1 VVATTTLV
9 GDIVRNISGDNID
22 LSVLLPMGADP
33 HNFEPA
39 PQDVAL
45 VSDAD
50 LIFTNGAGL
59 ESFMTRLLENAG
71 VQTTPVS
78 LSEGLELIPSA
89 EEETH
94 PGETKISHE
103 DGDPHVWMD
112 PNNVQHWVDRIEQAL
127 SAADPANAATYKANA
142 QAYRQALIELDG
154 WISQQVAQVP
164 QANRQIVSD
173 HVVFGYFAKRYGFEQ
188 VGAVIPS
195 ISTLAAPSAQEMAD
209 LEDVIKKLGVKAIF
223 VDTTV
228 NPALSQRIASDTA
241 LKLVPIYSG
250 SLSAADGPAA
260 TYLDFMRLNV
270 SAIVQALK

>member
-1 VVATTTLV
+1 MVATTTLV
-9 GDIVRNISGDNID
+9 GDIVRNIGGEKID
-22 LSVLLPMGADP
+22 LSVLLPVGADP

-39 PQDVAL
+39 PRDVAL

-71 VQTTPVS
+71 TQASPVS
-78 LSEGLELIPSA
+78 LSDDLELIPST
-89 EEETH
+89 EEESH
-94 PGETKISHE
+94 AGETEISHE

-112 PNNVQHWVDRIEQAL
+112 PNNVQQWVNHIEQAL
-127 SAADPANAATYKANA
+127 SEADPANAATYKANA
-142 QAYRQALIELDG
+142 QVYRQALIDLDG

-164 QANRQIVSD
+164 QANRKIVSD

-195 ISTLAAPSAQEMAD
+195 ISTLAAPSAQELAD
-209 LEDVIKKLGVKAIF
+209 LEDVIKKLGIRAIF
-223 VDTTV
+223 VDSAV
-228 NPALSQRIASDTA
+228 NPALSQRIASDTGMQ
-241 LKLVPIYSG
+241 LVPIYSG

-260 TYLDFMRLNV
+260 TYLDFMRANV